1 MRLASDGVLTVG
13 VFHLITS
20 ARFAPPASDGVLTA
34 GVFHPTQGRARILP
48 SSDGVL
54 TAVYFTNHF
63 ADASKMVFGRNAE
76 GGNIF
81 SYSWKAFILWCK
93 KLPVVWCIECWQT

>member
-1 MRLASDGVLTVG
+1 MLCIFCGRLADT
-13 VFHLITS
+13 
-20 ARFAPPASDGVLTA
+20 
-34 GVFHPTQGRARILP
+34 
-48 SSDGVL
+48 SDGVL

-63 ADASKMVFGRNAE
+63 ADVSKMVFGRNAE

-93 KLPVVWCIECWQT
+93 K